1 VATAPAVAP
10 TSSRVVDVPI
20 EDSGILEESL
30 PPLDVEAAEAEASS
44 SDRREPFVFPETSLA
59 GLPVAEVGKTAFPGE
74 KEFLEAVNALP
85 PGLKEKLKD
94 TIGAEFTALRP
105 VPVGKL
111 RRPL

>member
-1 VATAPAVAP
+1 M
-10 TSSRVVDVPI
+10 DVPI
-20 EDSGILEESL
+20 EDSGTLEESL
-30 PPLDVEAAEAEASS
+30 PPLDVDAAEAEASS
-44 SDRREPFVFPETSLA
+44 SDRRADFAFPEAAPS
-59 GLPVAEVGKTAFPGE
+59 GLPVAEAGKAAFPGDQ
-74 KEFLEAVNALP
+74 EFVEAVKALP

>member
-1 VATAPAVAP
+1 M
-10 TSSRVVDVPI
+10 DVPI
-20 EDSGILEESL
+20 EDSGMLEESL
-30 PPLDVEAAEAEASS
+30 PPLDVDAAEAEAAGAE
-44 SDRREPFVFPETSLA
+44 RRADFVFPESALA
-59 GLPVAEVGKTAFPGE
+59 SLPVAEVGKTAFRGD
-74 KEFLEAVNALP
+74 KEFIEAVKALP